1 MCSCGLLVVVVERTW
16 IVAVAR
22 VFLSASVSERCR
34 RPRVSLQGM
43 EGTLYATIMS
53 INNFGGIIGS
63 QIGAVI
69 TAWLGVTE
77 GHLENFWLL
86 VPRPPPPRTNRTRR
100 VLHPVLIGHAASL
113 TCTRKFLAPGAALHP
128 SIPSLYRCSRRRG
141 MTGDGVH
148 VGVLPYGCT
157 PVGVLPSGDTASD
170 LGGAGRC

>member
-1 MCSCGLLVVVVERTW
+1 MDLHDASAGPRRSALPGGASANPPSLPLAFPRDLLMCSCGLLVVVVERTW

-53 INNFGGIIGS
+53 INNFGGIVGS

-69 TAWLGVTE
+69 TSWLGVTE

-86 VPRPPPPRTNRTRR
+86 V
-100 VLHPVLIGHAASL
+100 
-113 TCTRKFLAPGAALHP
+113 
-128 SIPSLYRCSRRRG
+128 
-141 MTGDGVH
+141 
-148 VGVLPYGCT
+148 LPCT
-157 PVGVLPSGDTASD
+157 PLSPPSAVVRDEGV
-170 LGGAGRC
+170 